1 MALIGCNNLHFAV
14 MTTEDTKT
22 SVPVYDDTT
31 GMTAISGLVKI
42 EVQPQTNSNTLYADN
57 GAYLTANA
65 LGEIN
70 VNLETADIPL
80 ETLAKLLGHTYD
92 SEKKSIVYSVD
103 DVAPYVA
110 IAFEAQKADGD
121 TRFVK
126 LYKGKFTE
134 ANDDAQTKGNSVEFK
149 TASISGKFVVRKD
162 TGAWKKVIDAAAA
175 DVDATATAFFKA
187 VLDA

>member
-1 MALIGCNNLHFAV
+1 MALIGCNNFHFAV

-22 SVPVYDDTT
+22 SVPVYDDAK

-70 VNLETADIPL
+70 VNLETADLPL
-80 ETLAKLLGHTYD
+80 EIAAKLLGHTYNA
-92 SEKKSIVYSVD
+92 ETKSIVYSVND
-103 DVAPYVA
+103 TAPYVA
-110 IAFEAQKADGD
+110 IAFAAQKADGS

-126 LYKGKFTE
+126 LYKGKFSE
-134 ANDDAQTKGNSVEFK
+134 ANDDAQTQGNSVEFK
-149 TASISGKFVVRKD
+149 TASISGKFVIRKD
-162 TGAWKKVIDAAAA
+162 TGDWKKVIDAVAG
-175 DVDATATAFFKA
+175 DVDTTSATFFKT